1 MPRHSP
7 RANTDGPAQRAPG
20 VLGDLSGN
28 DSIFVQQ
35 WKRRATRCQFD
46 YVEAALNKTV
56 VLRVA
61 VLSMTGKKSG

>member
-1 MPRHSP
+1 
-7 RANTDGPAQRAPG
+7 
-20 VLGDLSGN
+20 LGDLSGD